1 MNVECEVSAKMTSPT
16 PPEAADMELVR
27 RGQAGDLD
35 AFEALATRHEQR
47 VYSMASNAGGKP

>member
-1 MNVECEVSAKMTSPT
+1 MNVECEVSAKMTSLIPA
-16 PPEAADMELVR
+16 EAADMELVR
-27 RGQAGDLD
+27 QAQAGDLD

>member
-1 MNVECEVSAKMTSPT
+1 MTSPT

-47 VYSMASNAGGKP
+47 VYSMASNAGEKP